1 MRKDFKIYD
10 VKTKKKENIIRFYN
24 IKMKNY
30 ILRNINQLRRQN
42 QTEKTF
48 STNAQYPKYNSIL
61 FHLPNSY
68 FD

>member
-1 MRKDFKIYD
+1 MMLKPR
-10 VKTKKKENIIRFYN
+10 KKENIIRFYN

-42 QTEKTF
+42 KTEKTF

-61 FHLPNSY
+61 FHLPKSY

>member
-1 MRKDFKIYD
+1 
-10 VKTKKKENIIRFYN
+10 
-24 IKMKNY
+24 MKNY

-42 QTEKTF
+42 KTEKTF

-61 FHLPNSY
+61 FHLPKSY